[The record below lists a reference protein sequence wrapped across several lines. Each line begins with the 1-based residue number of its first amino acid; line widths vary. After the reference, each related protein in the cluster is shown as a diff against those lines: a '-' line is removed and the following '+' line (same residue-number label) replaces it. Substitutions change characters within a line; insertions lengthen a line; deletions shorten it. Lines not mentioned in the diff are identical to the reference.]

1 MEQLL
6 SLGEYIILGFATP
19 TMTKELDKDTTRQEL
34 LTTTRTI
41 GQFFFTIHIPF
52 TIPQSI
58 LCLHLY
64 MKALIN
70 RKIYVYRH
78 CNKFVLRDYKKV
90 LHNFL
95 LCSD

>member
-64 MKALIN
+64 IKALIN
-70 RKIYVYRH
+70 QKIL
-78 CNKFVLRDYKKV
+78 CKQK
-90 LHNFL
+90 L
-95 LCSD
+95 L

>member
-41 GQFFFTIHIPF
+41 GQFFFPIHILSF

-64 MKALIN
+64 IQSLDK
-70 RKIYVYRH
+70 
-78 CNKFVLRDYKKV
+78 
-90 LHNFL
+90 
-95 LCSD
+95 